1 LYILLNINS
10 SKNAKYG
17 PSLTSLGLVHQNENI
32 STTGNCHTQNQRTT
46 NENTEDDELDLTGI
60 DDEEIQSYILTE
72 AESSIKA
79 KFWTARNSEHLA
91 LMAEK
96 FLILKNRNNI
106 FWNSGKEQRKKKR
119 QTKQMTQFQGNGG
132 KYAQLGKRKLTQM
145 TRMKQCCKLF
155 RFAIELYWT
164 INIFIITGKELIQ
177 QNKL

>member
-1 LYILLNINS
+1 MTTSS

-17 PSLTSLGLVHQNENI
+17 PSLTSLGLVNQNENNI

-96 FLILKNRNNI
+96 FLI
-106 FWNSGKEQRKKKR
+106 FKK
-119 QTKQMTQFQGNGG
+119 
-132 KYAQLGKRKLTQM
+132 
-145 TRMKQCCKLF
+145 
-155 RFAIELYWT
+155 
-164 INIFIITGKELIQ
+164 
-177 QNKL
+177 